1 MQYNSGA
8 QLDPSQVE
16 YRSGGVGG
24 RVAVGGGVSIIMLI
38 LALVFGINPGELM
51 GGTSGSAGGSASGT
65 DLTQCQTGADVA
77 KDRNCRFV
85 VYANTANAY
94 WAGLLQGYQ
103 PIKTVLFDGQ
113 TPTGCGTASTQVG
126 RSTVR
131 TTRTS
136 TRSDVHRADARQAT
150 GRQGGGGG
158 GVRHRPRDGT
168 RTWWGCWPRCVGGQS
183 TGVDSAQVALEADC
197 AGAYL
202 AHVAQQPNSPI
213 SQITQDDRTASPTR
227 RAVGDDS
234 IRKSTGQVNPESD
247 ARQLGHAS
255 ALVGFKTG
263 DPHSARRSSPTG
275 SDPDSRMI
283 KYLGSKRALGVLGSL

>member
-38 LALVFGINPGELM
+38 LALIFGINPGELM
-51 GGTSGSAGGSASGT
+51 GGTTGSAGGSASGA

-126 RSTVR
+126 PFYCPNDKNVYLDPTFTEQMLVKQLGGRGG
-131 TTRTS
+131 
-136 TRSDVHRADARQAT
+136 DAAEAYVIGHEYGHGIQDM
-150 GRQGGGGG
+150 
-158 GVRHRPRDGT
+158 VGT
-168 RTWWGCWPRCVGGQS
+168 LAQVQSAGQS
-183 TGVDSAQVALEADC
+183 TGADSAQVALELQADC
-197 AGAYL
+197 YAGAYL

-213 SQITQDDRTASPTR
+213 SQITQDDLNRVADAA

-234 IRKSTGQVNPESD
+234 IQKMSTGQVNPESWTHGSS
-247 ARQLGHAS
+247 AMRQHWLA
-255 ALVGFKTG
+255 VGFKTG
-263 DPHSARRSSPTG
+263 DPQSC
-275 SDPDSRMI
+275 
-283 KYLGSKRALGVLGSL
+283 SKVFTNGQ